1 MKQTDTMRNRLAD
14 SFADDFDGGTLEIYS
29 GAAPADPNDPPTGT
43 LLVTINLPTPA
54 FGAAA
59 AGAISK
65 AGVWSAVAVA
75 SANAGYARLKNAA
88 GTRWIDISVGSG
100 SGELDLDTIAIV
112 AGNNVLINTATYT
125 QPQS

>member
-14 SFADDFDGGTLEIYS
+14 SFADDFDGGTLELYS
-29 GAAPADPNDPPTGT
+29 GAAPADPNDPPSGT

-54 FGAAA
+54 FGASA
-59 AGAISK
+59 AGAVNK

-75 SANAGYARLKNAA
+75 SDNAGYARLKNAA

-100 SGELDLDTIAIV
+100 SGELDLDTVAIV
-112 AGNNVLINTATYT
+112 AGNNVLINTAVYT